1 MENLNLADLNLS
13 LEESR
18 DIIEF
23 LAKKRNIKNYKHKS
37 SNELLQAIKENKNN
51 QQQKI
56 KSKNQKRIDIIREE
70 LKELNYKLSKSEL
83 KEIKKNLYNIEKRNQ
98 FK

>member
-23 LAKKRNIKNYKHKS
+23 LAKKRNIKNYKRKS
-37 SNELLQAIKENKNN
+37 SNKLLRAIKENKNN

-56 KSKNQKRIDIIREE
+56 KSKNKKRIDIIKEE
-70 LKELNYKLSKSEL
+70 LKELSYKFQKM
-83 KEIKKNLYNIEKRNQ
+83 N
-98 FK
+98 

>member
-1 MENLNLADLNLS
+1 MEDIKLADLNLS
-13 LEESR
+13 QEDSR

-23 LAKKRNIKNYKHKS
+23 LVKKRNIKNYKRKL

-51 QQQKI
+51 QKQ
-56 KSKNQKRIDIIREE
+56 SKNKKRIDIMREK
-70 LKELNYKLSKSEL
+70 LKDLSYKLSRSEL

-98 FK
+98 FE

>member
-1 MENLNLADLNLS
+1 MENVNLADLNLS

-23 LAKKRNIKNYKHKS
+23 LARKRNIKNYKRKS
-37 SNELLQAIKENKNN
+37 NDKLLNAIKENN

-56 KSKNQKRIDIIREE
+56 KSKNQKRIDIIRKE
-70 LKELNYKLSKSEL
+70 LKE
-83 KEIKKNLYNIEKRNQ
+83 
-98 FK
+98 